1 MKFYVGDEDLG
12 MVIESYYRYEERL
25 YIRYL
30 DDSMATI
37 YDPNGDYEKM
47 LQNRMIRQLQNRNE
61 VVDFEFLARKCYFDC
76 VSFTSLYGLYMA
88 CLVKHDGNVP
98 FYITIPSVI
107 MGTWGMMRAKESIKI
122 MEDIKKS
129 NLFLAMND
137 SLGDDSELNV
147 NTLDDYSYKNVRKI
161 YKKVLKK

>member
-61 VVDFEFLARKCYFDC
+61 IVDFDFLARKCYFDC
-76 VSFTSLYGLYMA
+76 VSFVSLYGL
-88 CLVKHDGNVP
+88 L
-98 FYITIPSVI
+98 S
-107 MGTWGMMRAKESIKI
+107 MMVMYLLIL
-122 MEDIKKS
+122 
-129 NLFLAMND
+129 LFLQLLWE
-137 SLGDDSELNV
+137 LGE
-147 NTLDDYSYKNVRKI
+147 
-161 YKKVLKK
+161 

>member
-61 VVDFEFLARKCYFDC
+61 IVDFDFLARKCYFDC
-76 VSFTSLYGLYMA
+76 VSFVSLYGLYMA

-98 FYITIPSVI
+98 FYITIP
-107 MGTWGMMRAKESIKI
+107 
-122 MEDIKKS
+122 
-129 NLFLAMND
+129 
-137 SLGDDSELNV
+137 
-147 NTLDDYSYKNVRKI
+147 
-161 YKKVLKK
+161 

>member
-61 VVDFEFLARKCYFDC
+61 IVDFDFLARKWYFDC
-76 VSFTSLYGLYMA
+76 VSFVSLYGLYMA

-122 MEDIKKS
+122 IEDNKK
-129 NLFLAMND
+129 NNMNLAMND
-137 SLGDDSELNV
+137 RIGDDSELNV

>member
-1 MKFYVGDEDLG
+1 
-12 MVIESYYRYEERL
+12 MV
-25 YIRYL
+25 YIWLVLLSMMVMYL
-30 DDSMATI
+30 
-37 YDPNGDYEKM
+37 
-47 LQNRMIRQLQNRNE
+47 
-61 VVDFEFLARKCYFDC
+61 
-76 VSFTSLYGLYMA
+76 
-88 CLVKHDGNVP
+88 
-98 FYITIPSVI
+98 
-107 MGTWGMMRAKESIKI
+107 IKI

>member
-1 MKFYVGDEDLG
+1 MKFYVGDEELG

-61 VVDFEFLARKCYFDC
+61 IVDFDFLVRKCYFDC

-88 CLVKHDGNVP
+88 CLFKHDGNVP

>member
-1 MKFYVGDEDLG
+1 MA
-12 MVIESYYRYEERL
+12 
-25 YIRYL
+25 YIW
-30 DDSMATI
+30 
-37 YDPNGDYEKM
+37 
-47 LQNRMIRQLQNRNE
+47 
-61 VVDFEFLARKCYFDC
+61 
-76 VSFTSLYGLYMA
+76 
-88 CLVKHDGNVP
+88 LVKHDGNVP

>member
-47 LQNRMIRQLQNRNE
+47 LQNRNE
-61 VVDFEFLARKCYFDC
+61 IVDFDFLARKCYFDC
-76 VSFTSLYGLYMA
+76 VSFVSLYGLYMA